1 MIPITKPVFD
11 ETDLAAVQ
19 EPLKSGWVVQGK
31 NVREFERLFCELTR
45 SRHSLATSSCTT
57 ALHIALA
64 ALGVGP
70 GDEVLVPAFTWIST
84 ANAVEYVGARPVFV
98 DVELETFNVDVRQL
112 EERVTPRTRAIVP
125 VHLFGLCAD
134 MAPIMELA
142 RRHGLLVVEDAA
154 CAFDAWYHGRHAGTF
169 GDMGCFSFHPRKA
182 ITTGEGGMIT
192 TQDDR
197 LASLCSSLRDH
208 GATRSDFQR
217 HQQKH
222 GFLLAEYPHLGFNFR
237 MTDIQGALGVTQMG
251 KAARIMAARREAAAR
266 YDRMLAEFP
275 WLRLPH
281 RHPEYVHG
289 FQAYVCLFR
298 PEDPSLDQVDALSD
312 RRNELMAALEARGIS
327 TRQGTHSAAHTAFYA
342 GKYGI
347 TPADFANAY
356 LAERLSLTLPLYAD
370 MTAAESEQVVE
381 ALHAEF
387 AAVT

>member
-31 NVREFERLFCELTR
+31 HVREFERLFCELTG
-45 SRHSLATSSCTT
+45 SRHGLATTSCTT

-98 DVELETFNVDVRQL
+98 DVDLETFNLDVRQL
-112 EERVTPRTRAIVP
+112 RERVTPRTRAILP

-134 MAPIMELA
+134 MAPIMAIA
-142 RRHGLLVVEDAA
+142 REHGLLVVEDAA
-154 CAFDAWYHGRHAGTF
+154 CAFDSWYRGQHAGTF

-192 TQDDR
+192 TQDDQI
-197 LASLCSSLRDH
+197 ASLCRSLRDH
-208 GATRSDFQR
+208 GATRSDFHR
-217 HQQKH
+217 HQQTNS
-222 GFLLAEYPHLGFNFR
+222 FLLAEYPHLGFNFR
-237 MTDIQGALGVTQMG
+237 MTDIQGALGVTQMR
-251 KAARIMAARREAAAR
+251 KAARIMAARRAVAER
-266 YDRMLAEFP
+266 YDRLLADLP
-275 WLRLPH
+275 WLRLPYG
-281 RHPEYVHG
+281 HPDYVHG
-289 FQAYVCLFR
+289 YQSYVCLFR
-298 PEDPSLDQVDALSD
+298 PEEPSLAQVDMLSD

-327 TRQGTHSAAHTAFYA
+327 TRQGTHSAAHTAFYTA
-342 GKYGI
+342 KYGI
-347 TPADFANAY
+347 RPADFPNAY

-370 MTAAESEQVVE
+370 MTAAESEQVVD

-387 AAVT
+387 AAVA